1 VEVRRRSKE
10 LFRSAY
16 MLEICA
22 AVGDADR
29 VNLTSL
35 VARGGVAPAGYSG
48 PIRRLADLGLLLHD
62 RQPGDDHRERWYR
75 PADSQL
81 WVAARE
87 LATKR

>member
-1 VEVRRRSKE
+1 
-10 LFRSAY
+10 

-22 AVGDADR
+22 AVGDAGR

-35 VARGGVAPAGYSG
+35 LSNSGVAPAGYSG
-48 PIRRLADLGLLLHD
+48 PIRRLADLGLLLRD
-62 RQPGDDHRERWYR
+62 PQPGDDHRERWYR

-87 LATKR
+87 LVTKS